1 MKGVIYC
8 IENLENG
15 KKYIGQTTRDL
26 VERFREHCGN
36 SGTSVSPKL
45 KNAIKKYGK
54 DCFIVD
60 EIWSS
65 TECTQIELDARE
77 IEFIKEMGTLHPN
90 GYNLTEGG
98 AGGRHSA
105 ETKKLLSEKSKKMWG
120 EKGDEM
126 HRALVVRNEN
136 RWKVFCFDSQKKIMK
151 TISSARKVSK
161 EFGINIKIINS
172 ALKTNEICNGYY
184 FSRRPELV

>member
-1 MKGVIYC
+1 MKGIIYC

-54 DCFIVD
+54 DCFSVD

-65 TECTQIELDARE
+65 TECTQIELDTIE
-77 IEFIKEMGTLHPN
+77 IEFIKEIGTLHPN
-90 GYNLTEGG
+90 GYNLTLGG
-98 AGGRHSA
+98 SGGRHSD
-105 ETKKLLSEKSKKMWG
+105 ETKKLLS
-120 EKGDEM
+120 
-126 HRALVVRNEN
+126 
-136 RWKVFCFDSQKKIMK
+136 KI
-151 TISSARKVSK
+151 SK
-161 EFGINIKIINS
+161 EMW
-172 ALKTNEICNGYY
+172 
-184 FSRRPELV
+184 